1 MQHLIVRIAAIAA
14 SMVAPAI
21 EAAALNKCIDA
32 QGQVTYSNL
41 PCRNARE
48 VRKVEIDPPPKP
60 DLAPAPAP
68 VPAKAAAPQ
77 PLALPRSAASPQIEA
92 KPQAAPLPAAVPPAI
107 GAPPASSQ
115 GLPTAAPQK
124 PAKSSIRLTARQ
136 CDSLTDQLGKVLD
149 QMDQTRRSGY
159 TQQQMDAW
167 EQEIQDIESKKQQS
181 GCF

>member
-1 MQHLIVRIAAIAA
+1 MQLLIVRIAAIVA
-14 SMVAPAI
+14 SLAAPAI

-60 DLAPAPAP
+60 DPAP
-68 VPAKAAAPQ
+68 VPAKV
-77 PLALPRSAASPQIEA
+77 A
-92 KPQAAPLPAAVPPAI
+92 KPQPAVNPQPVAKPQTPTQPPAAALPADVPPVAST
-107 GAPPASSQ
+107 PPVSSQ
-115 GLPTAAPQK
+115 NLPTPAPQK
-124 PAKSSIRLTARQ
+124 PGKSSIRLTARQ
-136 CDSLTDQLGKVLD
+136 CDSLTDKLGNILD
-149 QMDQTRRSGY
+149 QMDQARRSGY

>member
-1 MQHLIVRIAAIAA
+1 MRLLIVCIVA
-14 SMVAPAI
+14 MVASLAVPAI

-60 DLAPAPAP
+60 DPVP
-68 VPAKAAAPQ
+68 VPAKV
-77 PLALPRSAASPQIEA
+77 A
-92 KPQAAPLPAAVPPAI
+92 KPQPAVTPQPVVKPQTPTQAPAATLPVAVPPVAST
-107 GAPPASSQ
+107 PASSQ
-115 GLPTAAPQK
+115 NLPTPAPQK
-124 PAKSSIRLTARQ
+124 PGKSSIRLTARQ
-136 CDSLTDQLGKVLD
+136 CDSLTDKLGKILD
-149 QMDQTRRSGY
+149 QMDQARRSGY

>member
-1 MQHLIVRIAAIAA
+1 MQLLIMRIVAIAA
-14 SMVAPAI
+14 SLAAPAI

-60 DLAPAPAP
+60 DPAPAK
-68 VPAKAAAPQ
+68 V
-77 PLALPRSAASPQIEA
+77 A
-92 KPQAAPLPAAVPPAI
+92 KPQPVVIPQSVAKSQTPTQPQAAVLPADVPPVAYP
-107 GAPPASSQ
+107 PPASSQ
-115 GLPTAAPQK
+115 NLPTSAPLK
-124 PAKSSIRLTARQ
+124 PGKSSIRLTARQ
-136 CDSLTDQLGKVLD
+136 CDSLTDKLGNILD
-149 QMDQTRRSGY
+149 QMDQARRSGY

-167 EQEIQDIESKKQQS
+167 EQEIKDIESKKQQS